1 MSNLTGAPLDLYV
14 QEQIKRRQQILG
26 NNPIIKDN
34 IGYNIQSNHN
44 QNAWIRL
51 ASSVDLVSPN
61 AIEGIEYNIPEGSTL
76 AESLVLVGGVT
87 HTDISGF
94 SKRTVQQQNIL
105 RNISPFAQGGVI
117 PSRDANSDLFSAINY
132 SYGLGNLDYGLTP
145 IPGLGPVS
153 IQHLN
158 RGAIRKFSI
167 KLSAQN
173 KDQLTL
179 IEALYL
185 RLGYYML
192 LEWGHTNYIDLNG
205 DYQNQPKFITTAFQ
219 NFFDVGRKDIDIEDC
234 IQDGRYESG
243 GNYDGALFK
252 VDNFRWSVN
261 TDGTYDISLSGIS
274 KGGLIDSL
282 TIGSPREF
290 GKDQNKPTFTDY
302 FIINPDSSEKTSILK
317 KLGITGI
324 KDSDLDKIYKETIG
338 KRLSKGDFNKLQ
350 EVGAIQ
356 LKDPNAIT
364 NPNVLDPSSTFD
376 STDDDA
382 VITILN
388 QNKSVINNE
397 LFKIFREIKAV
408 KNWTKINK
416 KPRYKKVQLRDE
428 LLKSEGIQDLGE
440 ALAIKFDN
448 ASKAENAAEYNYIT
462 LGALLS
468 IIKEKVLP
476 SNNNIA
482 LPISDG
488 YKNNYMFTHWF
499 QHSTDP
505 KVCLI
510 PFDTENKLNTGGL
523 EVNTTEFNKILSTTF
538 REIDGDTTPS
548 SPYKGYLM
556 AIHVNIEFISKTLDQ
571 SSDERGINLY
581 NFLDKLMYGIQDALG
596 NINNFTITYQ
606 ENSGITIKDDT
617 IIPNIN
623 DKEVDD
629 NVKLRLYGT
638 NPGVD
643 GSFLRNISAQSKIT
657 SKMATQI
664 AIGSTASGNSIN
676 NGTSLLA
683 RWNTG
688 LVDRLQLSETN
699 VKNTTDADSNT
710 LLDEV
715 NKQYQ
720 TQLKFLKDSYEN
732 FKYLGNPTYSSATT
746 TLKNLLEYDLA
757 VKTING
763 NIAGKGFIPLDL
775 SLEMNGLSGILLYQK
790 IQTTDEILPVS
801 YAKKVDFIV
810 QALDHSII
818 NNQWTTTINTLS
830 VPKKSDLTKKANTKG
845 DDEFSLLNPPNPET
859 GETEPETSS
868 GNSAQT
874 NPTTGWMPSGDQEA
888 LNNN

>member
-1 MSNLTGAPLDLYV
+1 MGNLTGAPLDFYV
-14 QEQIKRRQQILG
+14 QEQIERRQQVLG

-76 AESLVLVGGVT
+76 AESLVLVGGIT
-87 HTDISGF
+87 HTDISDF
-94 SKRTVQQQNIL
+94 SKRTIQQQNIL
-105 RNISPFAQGGVI
+105 RNISPFTQGGVI
-117 PSRDANSDLFSAINY
+117 PSRDANSSLKSAINY

-219 NFFDVGRKDIDIEDC
+219 NFFDAGRKDIDIEDS

-252 VDNFRWSVN
+252 VDNFSWSVN
-261 TDGTYDISLSGIS
+261 TDGTYDISLSGVS

-302 FIINPDSSEKTSILK
+302 FIINPDLSKKTSILK

-356 LKDPNAIT
+356 LKDPNAVT

-416 KPRYKKVQLRDE
+416 KSRYKKVQLRNE

-468 IIKEKVLP
+468 IIKEKVLS
-476 SNNNIA
+476 SNNNIT

-538 REIDGDTTPS
+538 REIDGDPTPS

-638 NPGVD
+638 NPGVE

-676 NGTSLLA
+676 NSTSLLA

-699 VKNTTDADSNT
+699 IKNTTDADSNT

-732 FKYLGNPTYSSATT
+732 FKYLGNPTYASATT

-775 SLEMNGLSGILLYQK
+775 SLEMDGLSGILLYQK

-801 YAKKVDFIV
+801 YAKRVDFIV

-830 VPKKSDLTKKANTKG
+830 VPKKSDLTKNANTKG
-845 DDEFSLLNPPNPET
+845 DNEFSLLNPPNPET
-859 GETEPETSS
+859 GETEPKTSG

-874 NPTTGWMPSGDQEA
+874 NSTTGWMPKGDQEA